1 MAQRKRSI
9 SRSFGMSESTDSDD
23 EAVVTR
29 VIALASGK
37 EVSQPEIAERARQA
51 TEKAKR
57 NATHP
62 QQSSLPENVIGLM
75 AFKSRKS
82 LRSDKRIPR

>member
-1 MAQRKRSI
+1 
-9 SRSFGMSESTDSDD
+9 MSDSPDSDD
-23 EAVVTR
+23 VVVTR
-29 VIALASGK
+29 VYTLASGK

-75 AFKSRKS
+75 AFKSRKL
-82 LRSDKRIPR
+82 LRPDKRTPR